1 MSPTSTHIATMA
13 SFGGGATVLG
23 LLAIGTHD
31 PKPGLFEEASPPILG
46 WALTSGGLSLL
57 LIAWVLHI
65 ITRAIAAHAEVT
77 AEAIK
82 EAPNAT

>member
-1 MSPTSTHIATMA
+1 MAASTHITTMA

-31 PKPGLFEEASPPILG
+31 PKPTLFSEPSQPILG
-46 WALTSGGLSLL
+46 FALTSGGLSLL

-65 ITRAIAAHAEVT
+65 ITQSIAAHAELT

-82 EAPNAT
+82 ETKP

>member
-1 MSPTSTHIATMA
+1 MSASTHITTMA

-31 PKPGLFEEASPPILG
+31 PKPGLFEEASQPILG

-57 LIAWVLHI
+57 LIAWALHI
-65 ITRAIAAHAEVT
+65 ITQSIAAHAELT
-77 AEAIK
+77 TKAIK
-82 EAPNAT
+82 EAQ